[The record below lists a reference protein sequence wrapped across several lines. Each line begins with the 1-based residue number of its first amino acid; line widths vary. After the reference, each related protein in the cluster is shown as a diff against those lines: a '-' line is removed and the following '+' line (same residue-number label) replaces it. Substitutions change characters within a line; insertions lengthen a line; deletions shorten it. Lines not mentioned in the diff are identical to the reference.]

1 MIVNKKL
8 SIVLAIL
15 YGIIV
20 IGLIVGLVLLISS
33 DFSFKNFGGGS
44 MKLIDNKEFDNINK
58 LNINVKTADVYI
70 KTSSDEKIKVEVY
83 SAREEK
89 STINNT
95 DESLNI
101 TLDQGVCS
109 FFCWFRKNS
118 KINVYL
124 PNNYANDIT
133 VKASTGDIEID
144 DFANSNAYIT
154 VTTGDVKL
162 NGIKTADIKATTGD
176 ITVIKV
182 DDITAS
188 LSTGDVVI
196 NNINNYLNLST
207 STGDITISN
216 ANLKK
221 NSNIST
227 STGDVKISTL
237 NDIYV
242 ETKTSTGDSRI
253 NNNNRKS
260 DIELKIKTSTGDIN
274 VN

>member
-8 SIVLAIL
+8 SIILAIL

-33 DFSFKNFGGGS
+33 DFNFKNFGGGS
-44 MKLIDNKEFDNINK
+44 LKLIDNKEFEKINN

-70 KTSSDEKIKVEVY
+70 KTSSDEKVKVEVY

-89 STINNT
+89 STITNT

-124 PNNYANDIT
+124 PSNYANEIT
-133 VKASTGDIEID
+133 VKATTGDIEVD
-144 DFANSNAYIT
+144 DFALSNANLT
-154 VTTGDVKL
+154 VTTGDIKL
-162 NGIKTADIKATTGD
+162 GNIKDASIKATTGD
-176 ITVIKV
+176 IYVSSV
-182 DDITAS
+182 NDITAS

-196 NNINNYLNLST
+196 DKINNYLNLST
-207 STGDITISN
+207 STGDITISS
-216 ANLKK
+216 ANLNK
-221 NSNIST
+221 NSEIST
-227 STGDVKISTL
+227 STGDVKISRL

-242 ETKTSTGDSRI
+242 DAKTSTGDTRI
-253 NNNNRKS
+253 NDNNRKS
-260 DIELKIKTSTGDIN
+260 DIELKVKTSTGDIN

>member
-1 MIVNKKL
+1 MTVNKKL
-8 SIVLAIL
+8 SIILAIL

-133 VKASTGDIEID
+133 VKTSTGDIEID
-144 DFANSNAYIT
+144 DFVNSNAYIT